1 MKIYDKVSIKEDFDK
16 YKTGSFG
23 IIIELYKDLCY
34 LEMLDENNNTIDI
47 LYDVPLSI
55 LQPITK

>member
-23 IIIELYKDLCY
+23 IIIELYEEILKLSWWSSVKSKD
-34 LEMLDENNNTIDI
+34 EPKDT
-47 LYDVPLSI
+47 
-55 LQPITK
+55 T